1 MYFSDDMRDLV
12 SLFRKH
18 DVAYAVCG
26 GYAVAYYGFIRMTL
40 DFDLLVLPT
49 YRNAARIMRAL
60 EEFGFGDTGLAEE
73 TFTREAVAVTLGEQ
87 PNQIDILTS
96 IGSQSARDIL
106 SNARLVEIEGM
117 QMPIVDYNDLI
128 RAKKDSGRAKD
139 AADVEELE
147 RLHSHRESR

>member
-1 MYFSDDMRDLV
+1 MRDLV

-18 DVAYAVCG
+18 DVEYAVCG
-26 GYAVAYYGFIRMTL
+26 GYAVAYYGFVRMTL

-49 YRNAARIMRAL
+49 HRNAARIMRAL
-60 EEFGFGDTGLAEE
+60 DEFGFGDAGLAEE

-96 IGSQSARDIL
+96 IGSQPARDVL

-117 QMPIVDYNDLI
+117 QMPIVDYKDLVK
-128 RAKKDSGRAKD
+128 AKKESGRAKD
-139 AADVEELE
+139 LADVEELE
-147 RLHSHRESR
+147 CLRSHGEGC